1 MNSGYFWVV
10 IAAALL
16 AILLI
21 ISIAVSVAM
30 IAIYIKAKA
39 KIPAEIEMTDRVRTS
54 QVYKDVLSNAAVFD
68 ISKNN
73 AYNSVYI

>member
-1 MNSGYFWVV
+1 M

-30 IAIYIKAKA
+30 ITVYIKAKA
-39 KIPAEIEMTDRVRTS
+39 KIPAGIERADRVCAS
-54 QVYKDVLSNAAVFD
+54 QVYEDVLSIAPVLD

-73 AYNSVYI
+73 AYNSVCL